1 MCSYQPRPGVRE
13 CAGGELP
20 PPRHRRHRLPAEPTP
35 GPRPAAAEPAP
46 GPRPAAAP
54 RPLLPLKL
62 CPQSVLDEGDREGAL
77 CPLELATI
85 LRVVFT
91 DWVANP
97 YDFCTTYVL
106 WDNICL
112 A

>member
-1 MCSYQPRPGVRE
+1 MPHVQPNVCSYQPRPGVRE

-20 PPRHRRHRLPAEPTP
+20 PPRHRRHRLPAEP
-35 GPRPAAAEPAP
+35 AP

-54 RPLLPLKL
+54 RPLLQLKL
-62 CPQSVLDEGDREGAL
+62 CTQSVLVKGDSEGTL

-97 YDFCTTYVL
+97 YDFCTTYSIDI
-106 WDNICL
+106 WS
-112 A
+112 